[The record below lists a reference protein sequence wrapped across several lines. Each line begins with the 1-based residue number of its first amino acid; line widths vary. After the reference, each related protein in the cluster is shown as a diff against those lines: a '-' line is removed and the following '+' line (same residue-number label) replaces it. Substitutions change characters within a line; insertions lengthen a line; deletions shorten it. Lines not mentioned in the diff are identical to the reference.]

1 MENVMKSGTSLIVA
15 LCLALV
21 LVLAATFKYGRDAH
35 ARLEQ
40 AEAATSEEE
49 TRAFCRD
56 LGFAPESQSYAHC
69 RNGLQEMKQRLR
81 ERWEADA
88 AGML

>member
-1 MENVMKSGTSLIVA
+1 MKFETQTILAGCI
-15 LCLALV
+15 ALV
-21 LVLAATFKYGRDAH
+21 LVSAGAFKLGRDAH

-49 TRAFCRD
+49 MKAFCRA
-56 LGFAPESQSYAHC
+56 LGLSPESEVHARC
-69 RNGLQEMKQRLR
+69 MNGLQDMTRRLR
-81 ERWEADA
+81 ARWEADA